1 MKTTFIQLGILV
13 IIISNTAFA
22 NNLTKPSLNSE
33 PDTIITS
40 SVSYKKTIEEIIKED
55 NQIIES
61 NQTNVLYDSVPDT
74 LVRGFERYKKTIEE
88 VIKEDNLIIESN
100 ITNEVFPLDLAKLNI
115 ATAKEHTSK
124 HHNSFSDSNALKS

>member
-1 MKTTFIQLGILV
+1 MSYQQWRILNEKELHSMEPNLLKDINELIKKYPKYDLDIV
-13 IIISNTAFA
+13 IYGHPPKLS
-22 NNLTKPSLNSE
+22 
-33 PDTIITS
+33 
-40 SVSYKKTIEEIIKED
+40 KE
-55 NQIIES
+55 
-61 NQTNVLYDSVPDT
+61 
-74 LVRGFERYKKTIEE
+74 KIEE